1 MSDNWKFVIASYV
14 LTWIVIIGYAIRVHS
29 GLSRAR
35 AEYDAA
41 TANSERPQ

>member
-1 MSDNWKFVIASYV
+1 MNDNWKFVGASYL

-29 GLSRAR
+29 GISRAR

-41 TANSERPQ
+41 SANSERAK